1 MKIFLPAFAGFTAT
15 RRHDIHRSCRRTQ
28 NILCKETR
36 YDGDSIG
43 EGDGRIQYNGDGDD
57 NSISRRSL
65 LHSVGLSVA
74 GALSSGP
81 ASALL
86 RYAVSTDTH
95 QNYVN
100 AANAMGLVQFP
111 CKPGSL
117 ANTYHMMRAGESGL
131 EAEGILST
139 NPLFMTN
146 RDDALTPIGMAQVE
160 EVCNKLLSLDI
171 NPSVV
176 KYSLASKCLDTV
188 NIIANT
194 MMIGRN
200 RIVPEFTFMDGR
212 GAGFFDGK
220 PLESAEPALWAMDNQ
235 EGGNEGRD
243 GAPPPTDDGTGN
255 ETLQDQV
262 IRLRQLISILETQYS
277 GDEILLV
284 FPDGTSPALLSCL
297 IAGIS
302 LKDVHALNYEPGEV
316 RISVDMPS
324 TKSLLKEKISSP
336 QYKEVL
342 AKGKTELVALRKE
355 YEQHE
360 KEHGAW
366 FQSSEPL
373 VDSSAATNFVE
384 MKKLGNSQKS
394 FRSAFNN
401 DVDGRSA
408 DNAVSL
414 GAFAMMSGM
423 AMWRGDIDDVD
434 ESEQQVDTQIN
445 PKTALAYA
453 NPNGVSVDST
463 ERQDVMPVS
472 LPDVSLSVPLL
483 VAPISTTSYTNDV
496 NDSTT
501 SHNVVPDDVPV
512 LSNEDRILAA
522 ETAMDE
528 YLSQDDGADAWLSSM
543 ADMIDEE

>member
-1 MKIFLPAFAGFTAT
+1 M
-15 RRHDIHRSCRRTQ
+15 H
-28 NILCKETR
+28 
-36 YDGDSIG
+36 Y
-43 EGDGRIQYNGDGDD
+43 
-57 NSISRRSL
+57 
-65 LHSVGLSVA
+65 
-74 GALSSGP
+74 
-81 ASALL
+81 AS
-86 RYAVSTDTH
+86 Y
-95 QNYVN
+95 
-100 AANAMGLVQFP
+100 MIMF
-111 CKPGSL
+111 
-117 ANTYHMMRAGESGL
+117 
-131 EAEGILST
+131 ST

-160 EVCNKLLSLDI
+160 EVCNKMLSLDI

-200 RIVPEFTFMDGR
+200 RIVPEFTFMVSSIVSCIRAFRAYAYIYALTLNTYIYYQDGR

-235 EGGNEGRD
+235 EAGNEGRD

-277 GDEILLV
+277 GDDILLV

-297 IAGIS
+297 IAGIP

-324 TKSLLKEKISSP
+324 TKSLLKDKITSP
-336 QYKEVL
+336 QYKEIL

-355 YEQHE
+355 YEQNE
-360 KEHGAW
+360 AEHTVWMQG
-366 FQSSEPL
+366 SEPL
-373 VDSSAATNFVE
+373 VDSSVTATNFVE

-401 DVDGRSA
+401 DDDGRSA

-472 LPDVSLSVPLL
+472 LPDVSLSVPLF